1 MWALLA
7 ALALAAAVWMA
18 PRALVEPAD
27 DRPPPEAIG
36 RAAALGRSYAAA
48 DVTWLR
54 TVQLMG
60 DPVLER
66 ARWPHL
72 EEWVDLT
79 TRFDPSFATPYHFGA
94 LLLVG
99 DPSRA
104 KVADRLLARGEE
116 AQPTSFS
123 LPAMRGFIA
132 YFSQLDPA
140 TAAVHYHRAARLPGA
155 PPFFEAFARRLEH
168 QGHTCAQMLRDL
180 NSLAAGE
187 TAEKRR
193 ALLAGREQIVLGCVE
208 GQLKNAAS
216 AYRTR
221 HGSNGSLDEL
231 RAAGLLTEEPFAP
244 PGRCWQVAGGRPSL
258 MSCPTS
264 EGGP

>member
-1 MWALLA
+1 MWLVFAGV
-7 ALALAAAVWMA
+7 ALAAAVVLA
-18 PRALVEPAD
+18 PAALVAPAD
-27 DRPPPEAIG
+27 GTPPPEAVG
-36 RAAALGRSYAAA
+36 RAAALGRTYAASDLA
-48 DVTWLR
+48 WLR

-60 DPVLER
+60 DPVLEQ

-79 TRFDPSFATPYHFGA
+79 TRFDPTFETPYHFGA

-99 DPSRA
+99 DPVRA
-104 KVADRLLARGEE
+104 QVADRMLARGEV

-140 TAAVHYHRAARLPGA
+140 AAALHYHRAARLPGA

-168 QGHTCAQMLRDL
+168 QGQTCAQMLRDL

-216 AYRTR
+216 VYRTR
-221 HGSNGSLDEL
+221 HGRNGSLDEL
-231 RAAGLLTEEPFAP
+231 RAAGLLAEEPFAP
-244 PGRCWQVAGGRPSL
+244 PGRCWQVVSGRPSL
-258 MSCPTS
+258 VSCAPP
-264 EGGP
+264 GAGP